1 MIEAATKLQ
10 EEQRLKVREL
20 EQRIEEVRAR
30 RDTVRSEIEE
40 MRVEQAGARQER
52 EHLDSEFRSAFG
64 RELPTPS
71 EDPAP
76 GEESPV
82 EAVASQDSELTE
94 EIEESGEPVEEPAPE
109 PTLDEL
115 EEELEHAKAA
125 LDRIG
130 PVNVLAAHEFAEQEE
145 RYSFLTEQRADVNE
159 SVKSLRA
166 TIKEINE
173 TSTDRYLSTFV
184 EVNERFSKTFVELFR
199 GGEAAMRIMDDE
211 DPLESGIEII
221 ARPPGKRPQNI
232 NLLSGGEKALT
243 AIALLFALFQTKPS
257 PFCILDE
264 VDAPLD
270 DANVVRFVS
279 VLQQMSRDTQ
289 FLVIT
294 HNKLTMEAAGTL
306 YGVTME
312 EKGVSKLVGVQVDQL
327 PAEHA
332 ALAG

>member
-1 MIEAATKLQ
+1 MNRNAWLRTIAQVTHLLETWTGEEEGLRTRSQSLDEALTRAEQELELALEKRGDAKSVIEAATKLQ

-52 EHLDSEFRSAFG
+52 EHLDNEFRTAFG
-64 RELPTPS
+64 RDLPTP
-71 EDPAP
+71 ERPLLDQ
-76 GEESPV
+76 ESAI
-82 EAVASQDSELTE
+82 EAADS
-94 EIEESGEPVEEPAPE
+94 E

-115 EEELEHAKAA
+115 EQELEHAKAA

-159 SVKSLRA
+159 SVKSLRT

-232 NLLSGGEKALT
+232 QPALGRARRRSPPLHSCLLYSRPNRRRSAFSTRSTRRLT
-243 AIALLFALFQTKPS
+243 TPTW
-257 PFCILDE
+257 C
-264 VDAPLD
+264 
-270 DANVVRFVS
+270 VS
-279 VLQQMSRDTQ
+279 
-289 FLVIT
+289 
-294 HNKLTMEAAGTL
+294 
-306 YGVTME
+306 
-312 EKGVSKLVGVQVDQL
+312 
-327 PAEHA
+327 
-332 ALAG
+332 